1 MCSRIEDV
9 FTEKARQAL
18 LRVLGPLPWLETGR
32 GDVRPTDQIQV
43 VRPAEVGHE
52 LVSARRGFV
61 PAGMGA
67 PELQKYVMFN
77 ARIETLKKSRAVQ
90 IQRYV
95 ISLSAFYEWPTVAVD
110 GKKQKTQMEYA
121 RMGCRCATRGFG
133 TAGRAREVLWSR
145 APSSRG
151 HRRPTC

>member
-77 ARIETLKKSRAVQ
+77 ARIETLKESRAFQ
-90 IQRYV
+90 IQRCV
-95 ISLSAFYEWPTVAVD
+95 ISLSAFY
-110 GKKQKTQMEYA
+110 
-121 RMGCRCATRGFG
+121 
-133 TAGRAREVLWSR
+133 
-145 APSSRG
+145 
-151 HRRPTC
+151 